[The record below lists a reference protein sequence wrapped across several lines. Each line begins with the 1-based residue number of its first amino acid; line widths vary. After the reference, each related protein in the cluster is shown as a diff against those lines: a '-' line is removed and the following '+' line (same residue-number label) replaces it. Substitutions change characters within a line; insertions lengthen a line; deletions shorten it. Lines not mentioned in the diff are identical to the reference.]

1 MSERKRSFVR
11 KKELKLKSK
20 QKPEIKLGKKMKPPH
35 KELIADGNIKKPPRA
50 KSVPSTASSEALTLL
65 GDMDDEITTS
75 ASESYPNEESS
86 SNEGNIYNI
95 IFYQESIT
103 WQNLKHLS
111 VFTEFMKSFF
121 PSEYISVN
129 VN

>member
-1 MSERKRSFVR
+1 
-11 KKELKLKSK
+11 
-20 QKPEIKLGKKMKPPH
+20 MKPPH

-95 IFYQESIT
+95 ISYQESIT
-103 WQNLKHLS
+103 WQNLKIIICVYRIYEIL
-111 VFTEFMKSFF
+111 FF
-121 PSEYISVN
+121 PPNTFQSM
-129 VN
+129 